1 MLLVYDISKRTSFE
15 SLDKWLNEVRDHGD
29 EKVEVIL
36 VGNKSDLE
44 PKRQVSKAEGQKYA
58 DEQGLCF
65 VESSALNSSNVD
77 MAFEKLITSIYN
89 KMINNEF
96 NDRLEQFNYFG
107 SERIRQQAL
116 EQLAQEAE

>member
-1 MLLVYDISKRTSFE
+1 VLLVYDISKRTSFE

>member
-1 MLLVYDISKRTSFE
+1 MI
-15 SLDKWLNEVRDHGD
+15 
-29 EKVEVIL
+29 
-36 VGNKSDLE
+36 
-44 PKRQVSKAEGQKYA
+44 
-58 DEQGLCF
+58 GLCF

>member
-1 MLLVYDISKRTSFE
+1 MLLVYDISKRASFE

-96 NDRLEQFNYFG
+96 NDRLE
-107 SERIRQQAL
+107 
-116 EQLAQEAE
+116 